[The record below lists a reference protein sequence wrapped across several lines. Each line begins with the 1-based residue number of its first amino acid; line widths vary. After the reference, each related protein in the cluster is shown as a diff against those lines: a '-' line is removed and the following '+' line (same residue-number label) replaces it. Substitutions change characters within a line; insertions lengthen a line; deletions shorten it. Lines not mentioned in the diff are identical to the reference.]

1 MISIKENKENV
12 ELIKELI
19 EGTDNTIDYE
29 IPGASRPFKLRPLKS
44 TELME
49 LQVME
54 KKGQVGK
61 LKLSR
66 DITDLEDEEKEEAIR
81 NQVQNMEIPLDYAE
95 SRKNQNKVKMRA
107 ISLSAGMKE
116 SLIGKLQPRIIED
129 MFLKIME
136 ISEFTDKDLDM
147 LDSFPKNR

>member
-1 MISIKENKENV
+1 
-12 ELIKELI
+12 
-19 EGTDNTIDYE
+19 
-29 IPGASRPFKLRPLKS
+29 
-44 TELME
+44 
-49 LQVME
+49 
-54 KKGQVGK
+54 
-61 LKLSR
+61 
-66 DITDLEDEEKEEAIR
+66 
-81 NQVQNMEIPLDYAE
+81 MEIPLDYAE